1 MPPLGVMA
9 LAVAVGQHRFWVSA
23 LKVLPFL
30 TSMSTATRVV
40 PLGCRF
46 ILIPMLPVL
55 CSNRRS
61 SVRSWSLGRH
71 APSPRRILTVVRRFS
86 P

>member
-1 MPPLGVMA
+1 VLPLSVTA

-23 LKVLPFL
+23 SMMPPFL
-30 TSMSTATRVV
+30 TSMSMATRVV

-55 CSNRRS
+55 CSNRRG
-61 SVRSWSLGRH
+61 SVRSWGLLLG
-71 APSPRRILTVVRRFS
+71 TE
-86 P
+86 